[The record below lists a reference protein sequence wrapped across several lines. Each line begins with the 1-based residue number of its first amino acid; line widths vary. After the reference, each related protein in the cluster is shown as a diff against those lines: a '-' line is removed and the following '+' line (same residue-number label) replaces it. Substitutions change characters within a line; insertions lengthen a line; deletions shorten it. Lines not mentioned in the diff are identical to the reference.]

1 MSRSTFFFFFHT
13 CIHLR
18 FKHTVLGALFICLG
32 CQLFSYI
39 LNIIYILCPFINY
52 VIFFIFVLNY
62 YMSCHWCSPLYT
74 TTFKNLVFMFLGA
87 AVGIPLNPAQ
97 SRLCMVD
104 DMSELS
110 PLAIA
115 YARARGKKK
124 NYKRKCRFFKLKY

>member
-1 MSRSTFFFFFHT
+1 
-13 CIHLR
+13 
-18 FKHTVLGALFICLG
+18 
-32 CQLFSYI
+32 
-39 LNIIYILCPFINY
+39 
-52 VIFFIFVLNY
+52 
-62 YMSCHWCSPLYT
+62 MSCHWCSPLYT

-124 NYKRKCRFFKLKY
+124 EL